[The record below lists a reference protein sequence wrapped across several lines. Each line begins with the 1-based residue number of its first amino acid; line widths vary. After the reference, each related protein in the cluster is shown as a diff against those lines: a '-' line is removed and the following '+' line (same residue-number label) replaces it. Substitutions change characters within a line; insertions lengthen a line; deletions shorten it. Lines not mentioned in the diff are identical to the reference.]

1 MFILAGMNENEVPI
15 STCYLRWVY
24 CLSFWYHNF
33 NSNSVESKNEYPVK
47 KEQLKSR
54 DCRSTSNII
63 SNSNILA

>member
-15 STCYLRWVY
+15 STCYPRWVY

-47 KEQLKSR
+47 
-54 DCRSTSNII
+54 
-63 SNSNILA
+63 